1 MSIINLE
8 NSAQIEQLVSGSN
21 VKVLIFWA
29 SWCTPYKRIM
39 PMLEEVAEEN
49 KDVDFIKIDA
59 DKFSDI
65 SEKLNFEP
73 VTTIPVIVFM
83 KDGKERATLSGTQL
97 KDYVTLIIEKVKAG
111 ETFGR
116 E

>member
-1 MSIINLE
+1 MSIVNLE
-8 NSAQIEQLVSGSN
+8 NSAQIEQLVSGTN

-59 DKFSDI
+59 DKFTDI
-65 SEKLNFEP
+65 SEKLSFHP
-73 VTTIPVIVFM
+73 VTTIPEIVFM

-97 KDYVTLIIEKVKAG
+97 KDHVVSIIEQVKAG
-111 ETFGR
+111 VTFKR
-116 E
+116 